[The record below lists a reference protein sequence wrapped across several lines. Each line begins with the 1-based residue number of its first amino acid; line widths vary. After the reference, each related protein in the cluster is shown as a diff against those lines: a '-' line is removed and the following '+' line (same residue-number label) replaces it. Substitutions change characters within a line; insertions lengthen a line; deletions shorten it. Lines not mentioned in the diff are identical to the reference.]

1 MIFETLETERLTLRK
16 VIPET
21 YDFIYQNYSDNEC
34 IHFLGLSSLKEL
46 TVEKEKHKKGL
57 SAYDRTFLYFQLI
70 IKTSQKVIGICGFVR
85 HYPTHFRAE
94 FGYSLFHDDFK
105 NLGYMSEVAP
115 VILKYGLKN
124 MNLKRIEAMVSPT
137 NVASLRIIQKL
148 GFEREGLMKKHY
160 LRDGIFED
168 SVVFGLLTH

>member
-1 MIFETLETERLTLRK
+1 M
-16 VIPET
+16 
-21 YDFIYQNYSDNEC
+21 
-34 IHFLGLSSLKEL
+34 KEL